1 MIVSS
6 KSQINTR
13 SVVSSGA
20 LGETVFVRRPRPLGP
35 RASEPKA
42 FAGSRERRDVSP
54 FKGDIGL
61 SPSVTPFD
69 GLSSSSLLLVS
80 LYGHSIYN

>member
-35 RASEPKA
+35 RASEPKV

-69 GLSSSSLLLVS
+69 GLSGNVVPA
-80 LYGHSIYN
+80 N